1 MGQLYEVGLTYLS
14 LLVQHKINLYF
25 ILINFLLAVK
35 EHSITLQLNV
45 YKYILKEY

>member
-14 LLVQHKINLYF
+14 LLVQYK
-25 ILINFLLAVK
+25 INFLLAVK